1 MYSSEKN
8 VQILIALMKK
18 HNIKK
23 IVVSPGSANASFVA
37 SVQNDDYFELYSCV
51 DERSAAYMACGMAEE
66 AEEPV
71 AICCT
76 GATASRNYLPG
87 LTEAFYR
94 KLPVLAITATRRTSL
109 IGHNVDQVIDRS
121 NIQNDVAKIS
131 VTLPI
136 VNNDDDKW
144 ECEVKTNQALLELDR
159 NGDKGPVHIN
169 LTTAYSIDFS
179 VKSLPTVKTIHRY
192 FSTYDVIIPTGAKVG
207 VFVGS
212 HSKWDIALTEAV
224 DLFCEK
230 YNAVVLCDQTSNY
243 NGKYGIYV
251 GLLNLCGNDS
261 QKFMNFDY
269 LIHIGNI
276 SATWPTHAREIW
288 RVNPDGEIRD
298 TYKKLT
304 KIFEMSEKEFFKKLA
319 SNNTEVGN
327 TYYTTWKK
335 EYEQVKSKLVLSSK
349 DLPFSSMW
357 IALKI
362 HSLIPRN
369 SEMHYGI
376 LNSLRCWSCFNLDDT
391 ISGYSN
397 VGGFGIDGGVSS
409 LLGAALVNPN
419 KLYFGIFGDLAFF
432 YDMNSIGNRQTP
444 NNIRLMVVNNGLGG
458 EFKTPFINVQRAGLG
473 NSANKYIA
481 AEGHYG
487 HKSKELLKHYA
498 EDLGFDYISASNK
511 NEFDLNYKRFLD
523 EQISQSMVFEIF
535 VDEHHDSDA
544 LRYIQNLYVSTK
556 EQTVVDTTKKIAK
569 NILGEKGISSIKK
582 LIRG

>member
-1 MYSSEKN
+1 MLEK
-8 VQILIALMKK
+8 
-18 HNIKK
+18 
-23 IVVSPGSANASFVA
+23 SA
-37 SVQNDDYFELYSCV
+37 CK
-51 DERSAAYMACGMAEE
+51 SA
-66 AEEPV
+66 
-71 AICCT
+71 
-76 GATASRNYLPG
+76 
-87 LTEAFYR
+87 
-94 KLPVLAITATRRTSL
+94 
-109 IGHNVDQVIDRS
+109 
-121 NIQNDVAKIS
+121 
-131 VTLPI
+131 
-136 VNNDDDKW
+136 
-144 ECEVKTNQALLELDR
+144 
-159 NGDKGPVHIN
+159 
-169 LTTAYSIDFS
+169 
-179 VKSLPTVKTIHRY
+179 
-192 FSTYDVIIPTGAKVG
+192 
-207 VFVGS
+207 
-212 HSKWDIALTEAV
+212 
-224 DLFCEK
+224 
-230 YNAVVLCDQTSNY
+230 
-243 NGKYGIYV
+243 
-251 GLLNLCGNDS
+251 
-261 QKFMNFDY
+261 
-269 LIHIGNI
+269 
-276 SATWPTHAREIW
+276 
-288 RVNPDGEIRD
+288 DGEIRD

-569 NILGEKGISSIKK
+569 EYTWRKRCKLYKK
-582 LIRG
+582 IDTRVVLWD

>member
-1 MYSSEKN
+1 
-8 VQILIALMKK
+8 
-18 HNIKK
+18 
-23 IVVSPGSANASFVA
+23 
-37 SVQNDDYFELYSCV
+37 
-51 DERSAAYMACGMAEE
+51 
-66 AEEPV
+66 
-71 AICCT
+71 
-76 GATASRNYLPG
+76 
-87 LTEAFYR
+87 
-94 KLPVLAITATRRTSL
+94 
-109 IGHNVDQVIDRS
+109 
-121 NIQNDVAKIS
+121 
-131 VTLPI
+131 
-136 VNNDDDKW
+136 
-144 ECEVKTNQALLELDR
+144 
-159 NGDKGPVHIN
+159 
-169 LTTAYSIDFS
+169 
-179 VKSLPTVKTIHRY
+179 
-192 FSTYDVIIPTGAKVG
+192 
-207 VFVGS
+207 
-212 HSKWDIALTEAV
+212 
-224 DLFCEK
+224 
-230 YNAVVLCDQTSNY
+230 
-243 NGKYGIYV
+243 
-251 GLLNLCGNDS
+251 
-261 QKFMNFDY
+261 
-269 LIHIGNI
+269 
-276 SATWPTHAREIW
+276 
-288 RVNPDGEIRD
+288 
-298 TYKKLT
+298 
-304 KIFEMSEKEFFKKLA
+304 MSEKEFFKKLT

-357 IALKI
+357 VALKI

-473 NSANKYIA
+473 NSANEYIA

-569 NILGEKGISSIKK
+569 NILGSMC
-582 LIRG
+582 